1 MMNQKVTFERK
12 ERYDFNDLKTIMDI
26 LRSEQGCP
34 WDREQTHES
43 IRSCMI
49 EEAYEVVEAI
59 DTQNAALLRE
69 ELGDVLF
76 QVMFHSRIEF
86 EKNEFSVDDVVN
98 DICEKMIHR
107 HPHVFGETLVTDS
120 NAVLEG
126 WEAIKTAE
134 KQRNTL
140 SSKLRA
146 VPPML
151 PALMR
156 GQKIAKKAGLCDE
169 TDAKQTQQRMVALA
183 SQLETNEKEQSTVIG
198 ELLMQVSV
206 YCAKQGIDAEQA
218 LGRAIESEIRRVEL
232 LETTKK

>member
-1 MMNQKVTFERK
+1 MNQKVTFERK

-86 EKNEFSVDDVVN
+86 EKNEF
-98 DICEKMIHR
+98 
-107 HPHVFGETLVTDS
+107 T
-120 NAVLEG
+120 
-126 WEAIKTAE
+126 
-134 KQRNTL
+134 Q
-140 SSKLRA
+140 
-146 VPPML
+146 
-151 PALMR
+151 
-156 GQKIAKKAGLCDE
+156 
-169 TDAKQTQQRMVALA
+169 DAKDAPAITTNRMKKPSLHPMFL
-183 SQLETNEKEQSTVIG
+183 SDNSIFSIRSSCG
-198 ELLMQVSV
+198 NSLLP
-206 YCAKQGIDAEQA
+206 
-218 LGRAIESEIRRVEL
+218 L
-232 LETTKK
+232 LRLILNYH